1 MEYVSNHINAIKD
14 NRKSWVK
21 QLASNFR
28 NVYFVIYIDITNIG
42 FITFVDYISS
52 MLFLTNS
59 KINWQ

>member
-1 MEYVSNHINAIKD
+1 MNAIKG

-21 QLASNFR
+21 QLVSNFR

-42 FITFVDYISS
+42 FINITFVDYNSS

>member
-1 MEYVSNHINAIKD
+1 MNAIKG
-14 NRKSWVK
+14 NRQFWVK
-21 QLASNFR
+21 QLVSNFR

-42 FITFVDYISS
+42 FINITFADYNLS

>member
-1 MEYVSNHINAIKD
+1 MNAIKD

-21 QLASNFR
+21 QLVNNFR

-42 FITFVDYISS
+42 FINITFVDYNSS